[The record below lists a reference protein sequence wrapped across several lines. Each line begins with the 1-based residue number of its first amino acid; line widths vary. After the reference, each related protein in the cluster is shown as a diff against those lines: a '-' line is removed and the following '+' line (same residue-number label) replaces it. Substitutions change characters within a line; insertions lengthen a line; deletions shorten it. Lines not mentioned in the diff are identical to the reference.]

1 VSSVVHNMAFNIFV
15 ISCAKQIFYSLIH
28 KFIDFL
34 LYGLYVL
41 CLVERKEDEG
51 REGGRVDGGREGG
64 RVDGGRKRKK
74 RGIEQDHPSP
84 DHPLIHSLN
93 KFLLSFCIGLS
104 SAVTYSN
111 K

>member
-1 VSSVVHNMAFNIFV
+1 V

-41 CLVERKEDEG
+41 CLVERKEDE
-51 REGGRVDGGREGG
+51 GREGG

>member
-1 VSSVVHNMAFNIFV
+1 MSSVVHNMAFNIFV

-28 KFIDFL
+28 KFIDLL
-34 LYGLYVL
+34 LYGLYFL

-51 REGGRVDGGREGG
+51 REGGRE
-64 RVDGGRKRKK
+64 DGGRKRKK
-74 RGIEQDHPSP
+74 RGIEQDHPSQ

-93 KFLLSFCIGLS
+93 NFFLSFCIGLS
-104 SAVTYSN
+104 SAVTCSN

>member
-1 VSSVVHNMAFNIFV
+1 MSSVVHNMAFNIFV

-28 KFIDFL
+28 KFIDLF
-34 LYGLYVL
+34 LYGLYFL

-51 REGGRVDGGREGG
+51 GEGGKEDGR
-64 RVDGGRKRKK
+64 RKRKK
-74 RGIEQDHPSP
+74 RGIEQDDPSQ

-93 KFLLSFCIGLS
+93 KFLLSFCTVLS
-104 SAVTYSN
+104 SAVTCSN